1 MFIPPPSAGPFGQQV
16 VPSAYW
22 DSTQLD
28 AAIKLAKQATHDL
41 QVIIHFTVFASN
53 QEFDFMAIVKDGKVS
68 ISPNGY
74 NVEALWLELDL
85 SDDTVVNNNPFWV
98 IPESG
103 DITRIFAL
111 TIGQYLDVI
120 GQQ

>member
-1 MFIPPPSAGPFGQQV
+1 MFTPPPSAGPFGQKV

-28 AAIKLAKQATHDL
+28 SAIKLAKQATHDL
-41 QVIIHFTVFASN
+41 QVIIHFTIFASN
-53 QEFDFMAIVKDGKVS
+53 KQFDFMAIVKDGKVS

-74 NVEALWLELDL
+74 NVELELDL